1 MFLINPYSFGGN
13 NLFAVTSYTGSGS
26 TQSIVTG
33 QNQAVGALDWIKRT
47 DSASTE
53 MIVVDTARGGSKY
66 FRTTDNGLELDFT
79 SGREC
84 AFLSNGIQVNSNGDG
99 YTNTSAGAYV
109 ALSWLEQAGY
119 MDVVTYTGNGS
130 NRTISHDLAI
140 VAPSLMIIK
149 ERSSSEDWII
159 YHASLGNTSYAILN
173 STSAASTS
181 QPTVWNST
189 TPTSS
194 VFSLGTATNVNQ
206 SGNTYVAYLFAEKA
220 GKSKF
225 GSYSGTGSTN
235 SITGLGF
242 APSVVLIKRTTST
255 GGNWQ
260 LFYNVQTTPVLL
272 IPNNTNAAV
281 SGGFSRLTGLS
292 DGFRLDNADGVT
304 NASGSTYIYAAW
316 G

>member
-1 MFLINPYSFGGN
+1 MFLINPYSFGGG
-13 NLFAVTSYTGSGS
+13 NLFAVTSYTGNGG

-33 QNQAVGALDWIKRT
+33 QNQAAGALTWIKNASSGSLFHFLFDTSRT
-47 DSASTE
+47 ATKYLSSNTSNAE
-53 MIVVDTARGGSKY
+53 VTAANS
-66 FRTTDNGLELDFT
+66 LT
-79 SGREC
+79 S
-84 AFLSNGIQVNSNGDG
+84 FDSNGFSVGNAANVNENSN
-99 YTNTSAGAYV
+99 NIV
-109 ALSWLEQAGY
+109 AFSWLEQAGY
-119 MDVVTYTGNGS
+119 MDIVTYTGNGS

-194 VFSLGTATNVNQ
+194 VFSLGTSTGVNQ
-206 SGNTYVAYLFAEKA
+206 SGQTYVAYLFAEKA

-225 GSYSGTGSTN
+225 GAYSGTGSTN

>member
-1 MFLINPYSFGGN
+1 MFLINPYSFGGG

-53 MIVVDTARGGSKY
+53 MIAIDTARGGSKY
-66 FRTTDNGLELDFT
+66 FRTADTGAEIDFT
-79 SGREC
+79 SGKEC

-149 ERSSSEDWII
+149 ERSSSENWIV
-159 YHASLGNTSYAILN
+159 YHSSMGNTSYAVLN
-173 STSAASTS
+173 STAAASTS

-194 VFSLGTATNVNQ
+194 VFSLGTSTGVNQ
-206 SGNTYVAYLFAEKA
+206 SGQTYVAYLFAEKS

-225 GSYSGTGSTN
+225 GTYSGTGGSN
-235 SITGLGF
+235 ALSGF
-242 APSVVLIKRTTST
+242 GFTPKMVLIKRTNSTSDWT
-255 GGNWQ
+255 IAYKDSGTDYVIYAN
-260 LFYNVQTTPVLL
+260 TTDAR
-272 IPNNTNAAV
+272 ISASGIV
-281 SGGFSRLTGLS
+281 SLDS
-292 DGFRLDNADGVT
+292 DGFTLGVSST
-304 NASGSTYIYAAW
+304 VNASGSTYIYAAW